1 MGRDNPLGKLA
12 TIAVAIFAP
21 YAAAAIGLSGFAAT
35 LFSIGLQ
42 YATASIFGGGGAGSR
57 KRLQDSGMLVNK
69 NSNTASLPV
78 IYGSRRVGGTRVYLQ
93 TTDNDGVTSGTQ
105 YLHIVLA
112 YAHGGSLADGSHN
125 MDGPSATKIILN
137 DRDAWTSGGG
147 IDSHFSGVL
156 DVALF
161 RGPTDQT
168 HSVGREYNTFD
179 DFDARKSDEWTS
191 DYRLRGVAYLYA
203 RLKFNRDKFP
213 SAPTI
218 FIEANGQRVK
228 DVDKLIA
235 NASDTEDNLRN
246 HTKHDNPANV
256 LLDYLTNSTYGK
268 GLSLNEIDLATFSS
282 AKSYFDT
289 IGLTFKGAIDTEDT
303 IFNNVQNILGSS
315 NANLYYNKGKYAM
328 SVNRVRTTSE
338 KNAAFEFNTSNIIGG
353 WTISLGS
360 KKSRYNQ
367 MKVNYFNPENNW
379 QPNSKIMKGL
389 GSDDYLADDGN
400 FVNEGTV
407 DLDMIGDETMA
418 QKVAQYYL
426 DQSRFTTIVQ
436 FKAAHTA
443 LELKVDDL
451 VKVNHEVPG
460 WTGANVKYMIVQSVV
475 FNQDSTVDVTL
486 QEYPNNKEAI
496 FIENR

>member
-1 MGRDNPLGKLA
+1 MGKSVGKI
-12 TIAVAIFAP
+12 IAIGVAIFAP
-21 YAAAAIGLSGFAAT
+21 YAAAALGLSGFAAT
-35 LFSIGLQ
+35 LFSVGLQ
-42 YATASIFGGGGAGSR
+42 YATQSIFGSGAAGKR
-57 KRLQDSGMLVNK
+57 RLQDNGMLVNK
-69 NSNTASLPV
+69 SSNTASLPV
-78 IYGSRRVGGTRVYLQ
+78 IYGSRRMGGTRVYLQ
-93 TTDNDGVTSGTQ
+93 TTDNNGVTSGTQ

-112 YAHGGSLADGSHN
+112 YAHGGALADGSHN

-137 DRDAWTSGGG
+137 DRDAWTSSGG

-168 HSVGREYNTFD
+168 HTVGREYNTFD

-213 SAPTI
+213 TAPTI
-218 FIEANGQRVK
+218 FIEANGQRVR
-228 DVDKLIA
+228 DVDLMIA
-235 NASDTEDNLRN
+235 DASNTATENTLRT
-246 HTKHDNPANV
+246 HSKHDNPANV
-256 LLDYLTNSTYGK
+256 LLDYLMNSTYGK
-268 GLSLNEIDLATFSS
+268 GLAKDEIDLATFSS

-289 IGLTFKGAIDTEDT
+289 IGLTFKGAIDTADT
-303 IFNNVQNILGSS
+303 IYNNVQTILASS

-338 KNAAFEFNTSNIIGG
+338 KNAAFEFNTGNIIGG

-407 DLDMIGDETMA
+407 DLDMIGNETMA

-475 FNQDSTVDVTL
+475 FNQDTTVDVTL

>member
-1 MGRDNPLGKLA
+1 MGKSIGKI
-12 TIAVAIFAP
+12 IAIGVAIFAP
-21 YAAAAIGLSGFAAT
+21 YAAAALGLSGFAAT
-35 LFSIGLQ
+35 LFSVGLQ
-42 YATASIFGGGGAGSR
+42 YATQSIFGGGAAG
-57 KRLQDSGMLVNK
+57 KRRIQDSGMLVNK
-69 NSNTASLPV
+69 SSNTASLPV
-78 IYGSRRVGGTRVYLQ
+78 IYGSRRMGGTRVYLQ
-93 TTDNDGVTSGTQ
+93 TTDNNGVTSGTQ

-112 YAHGGSLADGSHN
+112 YAHGGALADGSHN

-137 DRDAWTSGGG
+137 DRDAWTSSGG

-268 GLSLNEIDLATFSS
+268 GLSINEIDLATFSS

-289 IGLTFKGAIDTEDT
+289 IGLTFKGAIDTQDT
-303 IFNNVQNILGSS
+303 IYNNVQTILASS

-338 KNAAFEFNTSNIIGG
+338 KNAAFEFNTGNILGG

-379 QPNSKIMKGL
+379 QPNSKIMKGI
-389 GSDDYLADDGN
+389 GGDDYLADDGN

-407 DLDMIGDETMA
+407 ELEMVGDETMA
-418 QKVAQYYL
+418 QKLAQYYL

-460 WTGANVKYMIVQSVV
+460 WTGGNIKYMTVQSLV
-475 FNQDSTVDVTL
+475 FNQDTTVDVTL
-486 QEYPNNKEAI
+486 QEYPNSKEAI

>member
-1 MGRDNPLGKLA
+1 MGKSVGKI
-12 TIAVAIFAP
+12 IAIGVAIFAP
-21 YAAAAIGLSGFAAT
+21 YAAAALGLSGIGAT
-35 LFSIGLQ
+35 LFSLGLQ
-42 YATASIFGGGGAGSR
+42 YATQSIFGSGAAGKR
-57 KRLQDSGMLVNK
+57 KLQDNGMLVNK
-69 NSNTASLPV
+69 ASNTANLPV

-93 TTDNDGVTSGTQ
+93 TTDNNGVTSGTQ

-112 YAHGGSLADGSHN
+112 YAHGGALADGSHN

-137 DRDAWTSGGG
+137 DRDAWTSSGG
-147 IDSHFSGVL
+147 IDSYFSGVL

-191 DYRLRGVAYLYA
+191 DYRMRGVAYLYA
-203 RLKFNRDKFP
+203 RLKFSRDKFP
-213 SAPTI
+213 TSPTI
-218 FIEANGQRVK
+218 FIEANGQRIK
-228 DVDKLIA
+228 DVDLMIA
-235 NASDTEDNLRN
+235 NADGSATEDALRT
-246 HTKHDNPANV
+246 HSKHDNPANI
-256 LLDYLTNSTYGK
+256 LLDYLMNSTYGK
-268 GLSLNEIDLATFSS
+268 GLAKDELDLATFSS

-303 IFNNVQNILGSS
+303 IFNNVQKILGSS
-315 NANLYYNKGKYAM
+315 NANLYYNKGKYAI

-338 KNAAFEFNTSNIIGG
+338 KNAAFEFNTGNIIGG

-389 GSDDYLADDGN
+389 GSDDYLTADGN

-407 DLDMIGDETMA
+407 DLDMIGNETMA

-426 DQSRFTTIVQ
+426 DQSRFTTTVQ

-460 WTGANVKYMIVQSVV
+460 WTGANIKYMIVQSVV

-486 QEYPNNKEAI
+486 QEYPNSKETI